1 MLRIAFRNLFRQ
13 KRRNFLLG
21 SAIAIGTMLLI
32 VAHSFSHGISNT
44 LINEVVAYV
53 AGHANVGFAH
63 EGQLMSQV
71 LRGGAHWKEKIE
83 KIPGV
88 KKVEPTMGIMGRIIG
103 NGKSDNA
110 FLVALNMHQNF
121 TAEESLKT
129 QNNFPMVKGSWDK
142 LKDNTIENP
151 LILSEAKAKYL
162 NVDLG
167 DILRVRMQ
175 DFSGQFQAARLTVV
189 GIFQPSNMFMET
201 AMFLEYRDMSRLMG
215 LRSEDS
221 PYLYLTIDN
230 PAKNAVRIADEIWEM
245 MKPSLAALP
254 TDQGLF
260 IPFKGESIAKGKLAA
275 ILGIDT
281 TLLQRRSVLVNST
294 YAKSKGWAIGDTIRS
309 QYAMRFP
316 DSLRNSNSYR
326 GIITGFYETRP
337 HLPPEAILVHEASFY
352 STYYDALPKS
362 VAPVLQAPWKDVLG
376 TEWDRLPRAR
386 TTEELQNIRREI
398 SSGKHK
404 ATTLTVDSMY
414 ESASSV
420 LQLEN
425 ALQLIT
431 ASAVL
436 VIFFIILI
444 GVVNT
449 LRMTVRER
457 TREIGTLRAIGM
469 QQSDVRK
476 VFLYETGLLAFI
488 SACFGTILAFIVMT
502 LLSSLTIPSAGNPLG
517 MILVN
522 NHLVFSP
529 TIMSILS
536 FILLIIGL
544 ALATAFFPAQRAA
557 RLPAA
562 TALRHYE

>member
-13 KRRNFLLG
+13 KRRNILLG

-129 QNNFPMVKGSWDK
+129 QSSFPMVKGSWDA
-142 LKDNTIENP
+142 LKDSSIENP

-162 NVDLG
+162 NADLG

-201 AMFLEYRDMSRLMG
+201 AMFIEYRDMSRLMG
-215 LRSEDS
+215 LRKEDS
-221 PYLYLTIDN
+221 PYLYLTIDD
-230 PAKNAVRIADEIWEM
+230 PAKNAVRIADEIWEI
-245 MKPSLAALP
+245 MKPSIAALP
-254 TDQGLF
+254 TDQGVF
-260 IPFKGESIAKGKLAA
+260 VPFKGESLAKAKVASL
-275 ILGIDT
+275 LKMDT
-281 TLLQRRSVLVNST
+281 TALHRKAVLVNAT
-294 YAKSKGWAIGDTIRS
+294 YAQSKGWTIGDTIRS
-309 QYAMRFP
+309 EYAMRYP
-316 DSLRNSNSYR
+316 DSIRSSNRYKA
-326 GIITGFYETRP
+326 IITGMFESGNG
-337 HLPPEAILVHEASFY
+337 LPVDAVLVHEASFY

-362 VAPVLQAPWKDVLG
+362 NAPAFKAPWSDVLG
-376 TEWDRLPRAR
+376 TEWDRLPRACS
-386 TTEELQNIRREI
+386 TEDLQNVRREI

-476 VFLYETGLLAFI
+476 VFLYETGLLAFF
-488 SACFGTILAFIVMT
+488 SACVGTILAFALMG

-522 NHLVFSP
+522 NHLVFAP
-529 TIMSILS
+529 TVISIIS
-536 FILLIIGL
+536 FMILIISL